1 MTTTTITVEEH
12 THVPGYGVVYAGT
25 YDVELPMGHP
35 DIDSLNAES
44 LIWDMRVRPS
54 QSTVDWLKAQKLW
67 QSEGAIMEW
76 HMLRADGKTAC
87 GRVANGGCIDAD
99 RHLGPRAVSCGSCRR
114 TRLWREWEK
123 DYARS

>member
-1 MTTTTITVEEH
+1 
-12 THVPGYGVVYAGT
+12 
-25 YDVELPMGHP
+25 
-35 DIDSLNAES
+35 
-44 LIWDMRVRPS
+44 
-54 QSTVDWLKAQKLW
+54 
-67 QSEGAIMEW
+67 
-76 HMLRADGKTAC
+76 MLRADGKTAC